1 MLVTGTKCIPIMVT
15 SRIVADANAIF
26 SIRFRGVV
34 GRLSLSLCLASLRL
48 RFREAIEM
56 LLWQAL
62 KPSGLLAALSAVLKR
77 QEVQVVD
84 KQKTAECGTG
94 RPASSPAITNQA

>member
-1 MLVTGTKCIPIMVT
+1 M
-15 SRIVADANAIF
+15 ANANAI
-26 SIRFRGVV
+26 SWTRFRGVV
-34 GRLSLSLCLASLRL
+34 GRLSLSLYLARLRL
-48 RFREAIEM
+48 RFREVIEM

-84 KQKTAECGTG
+84 KQKTAEGGTG
-94 RPASSPAITNQA
+94 RPASSPTIADQA

>member
-1 MLVTGTKCIPIMVT
+1 MVT

-48 RFREAIEM
+48 HFREAIEM

-62 KPSGLLAALSAVLKR
+62 KPSDILAALSAVLKR
-77 QEVQVVD
+77 QELQVVD
-84 KQKTAECGTG
+84 KQKTAEGGTG
-94 RPASSPAITNQA
+94 RPASSTTIADQA

>member
-1 MLVTGTKCIPIMVT
+1 M
-15 SRIVADANAIF
+15 ANANAIS

-34 GRLSLSLCLASLRL
+34 GRLSLSLCLARLRL

-62 KPSGLLAALSAVLKR
+62 KPSDILAAFSAVLKR
-77 QEVQVVD
+77 QELPIVD
-84 KQKTAECGTG
+84 NQKTAEGGTG
-94 RPASSPAITNQA
+94 RPTSSPTIADQA